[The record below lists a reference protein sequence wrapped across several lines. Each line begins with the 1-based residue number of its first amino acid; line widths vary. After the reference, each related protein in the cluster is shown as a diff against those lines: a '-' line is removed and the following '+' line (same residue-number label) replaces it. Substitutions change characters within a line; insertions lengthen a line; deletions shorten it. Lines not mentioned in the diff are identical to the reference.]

1 VSENPVPTAVS
12 GVSAGRIVRHRLAD
26 RLIHWLAAAAV
37 LVLLATAF
45 LPIVGIDF
53 GWVTIHWSAGWV
65 LIAVVLLHILRASF
79 WQDFRSIWIGAADL
93 RDALAIVRKTLRLG
107 DPPLRRPGKYS
118 FAQKFIHLAFTIVLL
133 AAMITG
139 SLMMVKIDTPWWDR
153 NPYWLGD
160 ASWGVVYVV
169 HGLAALLLV
178 TMVMAHVYF
187 ALRPEKW
194 LFTRAMLAGWIT
206 RDEYA
211 RHHDPERWQVKE

>member
-1 VSENPVPTAVS
+1 VSENPVTTAVP
-12 GVSAGRIVRHRLAD
+12 GVAAGRIVRHRLAD

-45 LPIVGIDF
+45 LPIVGIEF

-79 WQDFRSIWIGAADL
+79 WQDFRSIWIRADDL
-93 RDALAIVRKTLRLG
+93 RDALAIMRRTLRLG
-107 DPPLRRPGKYS
+107 NLPARRPGKYS

-139 SLMMVKIDTPWWDR
+139 SLMMVKVDTPWWDR

-178 TMVMAHVYF
+178 TRVMAHVYF

-206 RDEYA
+206 REEYV